1 MTMHDDEV
9 AIDSRLV
16 SRLLADQFPEAAG
29 SPIREVKSTGTVNAV
44 YRLGDHLAVR
54 LPRVERWAGDL
65 VRELR
70 WLPGLSQRLTVPI
83 PRPVF
88 TGAPTDYYG
97 LPWAVYEWL
106 DGTPYADDTIDDEDD
121 AARDLAGFV
130 SELRRVDPSGAPAAG
145 RKPLRELNA
154 GTRDT
159 ILASAHVIDSTAA
172 MQAWDVALDSQ
183 QWAGTPVWIHTD
195 LLRPNLLAHGGRLSA
210 VIDWGGAG
218 IGDPA
223 ADVIAAWSVF
233 GISGRRTFRAE
244 LGVDDETWNR
254 ARGYALH
261 QAAAIIPYYEVTNPA
276 FVTMA
281 VRTIREV
288 LSEPLE

>member
-1 MTMHDDEV
+1 MTMHGDEV

-16 SRLLADQFPEAAG
+16 SRLLADQFPEVAELT
-29 SPIREVKSTGTVNAV
+29 IREVRSTGTVNAV

-70 WLPGLSQRLTVPI
+70 WLPGLSQHLTVPI

-88 TGAPTDYYG
+88 TGSPTDYYG

-106 DGTPYADDTIDDEDD
+106 AGTQYADDTIDDEDH

-145 RKPLRELNA
+145 RKPLSELDA

-159 ILASAHVIDSTAA
+159 ILASARVIDSSAA
-172 MQAWDVALDSQ
+172 MHAWDVALDSQ
-183 QWAGTPVWIHTD
+183 QWAGAPVWIHTD
-195 LLRPNLLAHGGRLSA
+195 LLRPNLLARDGRLSA

-218 IGDPA
+218 VGDPA

-233 GISGRRTFRAE
+233 GASGRRTFRAE

-288 LSEPLE
+288 LSEPF